1 MPVPSI
7 PTVSALKHLMKRR
20 SPYMPNVDFD
30 RSIVNSR
37 MPQIL
42 NSPDFKHRLLS
53 VKAYLDYEDEHIVR
67 VNFLDTLRPELWCID
82 GLARHLEPSSG
93 RNYGMHLIESLP
105 RIPVQFESLPP
116 DKNAWVLYVQ
126 VNPDQESLDDAYFL
140 KKVRDQIGFGSFHN
154 INVTLL
160 PGRQYTISIE
170 TPTDNEDESPSSRRG
185 RFIAPTA
192 DLSASEL
199 SDTIKTPTDDES
211 ESPINRRGRFIVP
224 TADLSA
230 PGANSDIQTLLPPLI
245 LERGIN
251 TVVITALDQRI
262 GTWLFFTL
270 LCNYLDRGHKVNG
283 FATSLLAPNEKEI
296 VAKWRPFVISD
307 QQIVKTLG
315 FEPDP
320 HRFRVALES
329 MHYHVQY
336 AQNMQSWHIT
346 PPIFRFDIIHPVDI
360 LEDYLVA
367 TYYEESTPT
376 SLLSTNTIG
385 SQTIRS
391 ELEDRLIDYMQVY
404 GARQT
409 IGLLLD
415 SYENLVDRTLHDA
428 PERLI
433 HLVNAVN
440 KNREYTIDSSLPA
453 LLRNAVHPS
462 APNPPTTIYLFT
474 ETLFLDELRVAH
486 SRWKMGIL
494 LIGTDHPFNNAHT
507 LLDALC
513 YHLNLDYALKRSS
526 SPSLIPGRQMTIS
539 VEDTSIGQF
548 GELHPEVLTR
558 WELFYP
564 ASFIELDLDTITEK
578 WVGEKA

>member
-1 MPVPSI
+1 
-7 PTVSALKHLMKRR
+7 
-20 SPYMPNVDFD
+20 MPNIDYE
-30 RSIVNSR
+30 RNIVNER
-37 MPQIL
+37 MPQTL
-42 NSPDFKHRLLS
+42 NSSDFKHRLLS
-53 VKAYLDYEDEHIVR
+53 VKAYLDYEDEHTVR

-82 GLARHLEPSSG
+82 GLARHLEPLPG
-93 RNYGMHLIESLP
+93 RSYSMQLVEGLP

-116 DKNAWVLYVQ
+116 DTQAWVLYIQ
-126 VNPDQESLDDAYFL
+126 VSPDQEPLDDAYFL

-160 PGRQYTISIE
+160 PGRQHTLSIE
-170 TPTDNEDESPSSRRG
+170 TPPDDEDEAPTDRRG

-192 DLSASEL
+192 DVSAS
-199 SDTIKTPTDDES
+199 DNHTI
-211 ESPINRRGRFIVP
+211 
-224 TADLSA
+224 
-230 PGANSDIQTLLPPLI
+230 LPPLI

-251 TVVITALDQRI
+251 TVVITTLDQRI
-262 GTWLFFTL
+262 GAWLFFTL
-270 LCNYLDRGHKVNG
+270 LCNYLDRGYKVNS
-283 FATSLLAPNEKEI
+283 FATSLASQDEKKI
-296 VAKWRPFVISD
+296 YAKWSAFVVSD
-307 QQIVKTLG
+307 QQVVNILG

-320 HRFRVALES
+320 HRFRKALES

-336 AQNMQSWHIT
+336 VPDIQSWHIT

-367 TYYEESTPT
+367 TYYEEARPTSPLSTP
-376 SLLSTNTIG
+376 TIG

-391 ELEDRLIDYMQVY
+391 ELEDRLLDYMQVY

-415 SYENLVDRTLHDA
+415 SYENIVDRTLHDA

-474 ETLFLDELRVAH
+474 ETLFLDEQKVAH

-513 YHLNLDYALKRSS
+513 YHLHLDYALTRSR
-526 SPSLIPGRQMTIS
+526 SPSLIPGRQMTIA
-539 VEDTSIGQF
+539 VEDIAIGQF

-564 ASFIELDLDTITEK
+564 SSFIELDLDTITEI
-578 WVGEKA
+578 WVGEKAR

>member
-1 MPVPSI
+1 M
-7 PTVSALKHLMKRR
+7 
-20 SPYMPNVDFD
+20 N
-30 RSIVNSR
+30 R
-37 MPQIL
+37 MPQTL

-53 VKAYLDYEDEHIVR
+53 VKAYLDFEDEQTVR

-82 GLARHLEPSSG
+82 GLARHLESLPGQS
-93 RNYGMHLIESLP
+93 YGMHLVESLP

-116 DKNAWVLYVQ
+116 DTQAWVLYVQ
-126 VNPDQESLDDAYFL
+126 VSLDQEPLDDAYFL
-140 KKVRDQIGFGSFHN
+140 KKVRDQIGFGSIQN
-154 INVTLL
+154 INVTLF
-160 PGRQYTISIE
+160 PGKQHNLTLEI
-170 TPTDNEDESPSSRRG
+170 PPDNESEAPSDRRG
-185 RFIAPTA
+185 RFIEPTA
-192 DLSASEL
+192 DVSAPEL
-199 SDTIKTPTDDES
+199 SNTFETPLDDDES
-211 ESPINRRGRFIVP
+211 PTTLRGRFIES
-224 TADLSA
+224 TADVSA
-230 PGANSDIQTLLPPLI
+230 PIEIPDNQTTMPPLI
-245 LERGIN
+245 LETGIN
-251 TVVITALDQRI
+251 TVVITTLDQRI
-262 GTWLFFTL
+262 GAWLFFTL
-270 LCNYLDRGHKVNG
+270 LCNYLDRGYKVIG
-283 FATSLLAPNEKEI
+283 FATSLVAQNEKEI
-296 VAKWRPFVISD
+296 LAKWSPFVISD

-320 HRFRVALES
+320 HRFRAALES
-329 MHYHVQY
+329 MHYHVQS
-336 AQNMQSWHIT
+336 AQNIQSWHIT

-367 TYYEESTPT
+367 TYYEEARPA
-376 SLLSTNTIG
+376 SLLSTPTTG
-385 SQTIRS
+385 SQTLRS

-428 PERLI
+428 PGRLI
-433 HLVNAVN
+433 RLVNAVN
-440 KNREYTIDSSLPA
+440 KNREYAIDSSLPS

-462 APNPPTTIYLFT
+462 APNPPATMYLFT
-474 ETLFLDELRVAH
+474 ETLFVDERRIAH

-494 LIGTDHPFNNAHT
+494 LVGTDHPFNNAHT

-513 YHLNLDYALKRSS
+513 YHLHLNYAIARSN

-564 ASFIELDLDTITEK
+564 TSFIELDLDTITEI
-578 WVGEKA
+578 WVGSKSSA

>member
-1 MPVPSI
+1 
-7 PTVSALKHLMKRR
+7 
-20 SPYMPNVDFD
+20 MPNVDFD
-30 RSIVNSR
+30 RSLVSNR
-37 MPQIL
+37 LAQTFH
-42 NSPDFKHRLLS
+42 SPDFKHRLLS

-67 VNFLDTLRPELWCID
+67 LNFLDTLRPELWCID
-82 GLARHLEPSSG
+82 GLARHLEPSQG
-93 RNYGMHLIESLP
+93 RNYGLHLVESLP

-116 DKNAWVLYVQ
+116 NSNSWVLYVQ
-126 VNPDQESLDDAYFL
+126 VSPDQEPLDDAYFL
-140 KKVRDQIGFGSFHN
+140 KKVRDQIGFGNFRN
-154 INVTLL
+154 IDVTIL
-160 PGRQYTISIE
+160 PGIQHTISIE
-170 TPTDNEDESPSSRRG
+170 TPTDDSRG

-192 DLSASEL
+192 NLSASAEFP
-199 SDTIKTPTDDES
+199 DIIET
-211 ESPINRRGRFIVP
+211 P

-230 PGANSDIQTLLPPLI
+230 PVEYSDNQMIMPPFL

-251 TVVITALDQRI
+251 TVIVTALDQRV
-262 GTWLFFTL
+262 GAWLFFTL
-270 LCNYLDRGHKVNG
+270 LCNYRDRSYTVNG
-283 FATSLLAPNEKEI
+283 FATSLDALDEKEL
-296 VAKWRPFVISD
+296 VAKWNPFLVHD

-320 HRFRVALES
+320 DRFRAALES
-329 MHYHVQY
+329 MHYHVHY
-336 AQNMQSWHIT
+336 EQNTQSWHIT

-367 TYYEESTPT
+367 TYYEEARPA

-391 ELEDRLIDYMQVY
+391 ELEDRLTDYMQVY

-415 SYENLVDRTLHDA
+415 SYENLVDRMCHDA

-440 KNREYTIDSSLPA
+440 KNREYVVDSSLPP

-462 APNPPTTIYLFT
+462 APYPPTTMYLFT
-474 ETLFLDELRVAH
+474 ETLFHDEQRVAH

-513 YHLNLDYALKRSS
+513 YHLHLDYALNRSS

-539 VEDTSIGQF
+539 IGDTPIGHF
-548 GELHPEVLTR
+548 GEVHPEVLTR

-564 ASFIELDLDTITEK
+564 ASFIELDLDTITEM

>member
-1 MPVPSI
+1 
-7 PTVSALKHLMKRR
+7 
-20 SPYMPNVDFD
+20 MPNVDFD
-30 RSIVNSR
+30 RSLVSNR
-37 MPQIL
+37 LAQTFH
-42 NSPDFKHRLLS
+42 SPNFKRRLLS

-67 VNFLDTLRPELWCID
+67 LNFLDTLRPELWCID
-82 GLARHLEPSSG
+82 GLARHLEPLPG
-93 RNYGMHLIESLP
+93 RSYGLHLFESLP

-116 DKNAWVLYVQ
+116 NSNSWVLYVE
-126 VNPDQESLDDAYFL
+126 VSPDQEPLDDAYFL
-140 KKVRDQIGFGSFHN
+140 KKVRDQIGFGTFLN
-154 INVTLL
+154 IDATIL
-160 PGRQYTISIE
+160 PGIQHTISIE
-170 TPTDNEDESPSSRRG
+170 TPADDSRG

-192 DLSASEL
+192 DLAASADY
-199 SDTIKTPTDDES
+199 SDNQMIM
-211 ESPINRRGRFIVP
+211 
-224 TADLSA
+224 
-230 PGANSDIQTLLPPLI
+230 PPLI

-251 TVVITALDQRI
+251 TVIITALDQRI
-262 GTWLFFTL
+262 GAWLFFAF
-270 LCNYLDRGHKVNG
+270 LCNYLDRDYKVNG
-283 FATSLLAPNEKEI
+283 FATSLDALDEKEL
-296 VAKWRPFVISD
+296 VAKWNPFVVHD

-320 HRFRVALES
+320 DKFRAALES

-336 AQNMQSWHIT
+336 EQNTQSWHIT

-367 TYYEESTPT
+367 TYYEEARPA
-376 SLLSTNTIG
+376 SLLATNTIG
-385 SQTIRS
+385 SQTKRS
-391 ELEDRLIDYMQVY
+391 ELEDRLIDYLQVY

-415 SYENLVDRTLHDA
+415 SYENLVDRMCHDA

-440 KNREYTIDSSLPA
+440 KNREYAIDSSLPP

-462 APNPPTTIYLFT
+462 APYPPTTMYLFT
-474 ETLFLDELRVAH
+474 ETLFLDEQKVAH

-513 YHLNLDYALKRSS
+513 YHLHLDYELKRSS
-526 SPSLIPGRQMTIS
+526 SPSLIPGRQMAIS
-539 VEDTSIGQF
+539 VGDTPIGQF
-548 GELHPEVLTR
+548 GEVHPEVLTR

-564 ASFIELDLDTITEK
+564 ASFIELDLDTITEM
-578 WVGEKA
+578 WVGTKPGA

>member
-1 MPVPSI
+1 
-7 PTVSALKHLMKRR
+7 
-20 SPYMPNVDFD
+20 MPNIDFD
-30 RSIVNSR
+30 RNIVNER
-37 MPQIL
+37 MPQTL

-53 VKAYLDYEDEHIVR
+53 VKAYLDYEDEHTVR

-82 GLARHLEPSSG
+82 GLARHLEPLPG
-93 RNYGMHLIESLP
+93 RSYSMQLVEGLP
-105 RIPVQFESLPP
+105 RIPVQFESLPL
-116 DKNAWVLYVQ
+116 DTQAWVLYVQ
-126 VNPDQESLDDAYFL
+126 VSPDQEPLDDAYFL

-160 PGRQYTISIE
+160 PGRQHTLSIE
-170 TPTDNEDESPSSRRG
+170 TPPADESEASINRIDRFIAPTADESEASIQRRG
-185 RFIAPTA
+185 RFIAPIA
-192 DLSASEL
+192 DLSAS
-199 SDTIKTPTDDES
+199 DNPTI
-211 ESPINRRGRFIVP
+211 
-224 TADLSA
+224 
-230 PGANSDIQTLLPPLI
+230 LPPLI

-251 TVVITALDQRI
+251 TVVITTLDQRI
-262 GTWLFFTL
+262 GAWLFFTL
-270 LCNYLDRGHKVNG
+270 LCNYLDRGYKVNG
-283 FATSLLAPNEKEI
+283 FATSLASQNEREI
-296 VAKWRPFVISD
+296 YAKWSAFVIND
-307 QQIVKTLG
+307 QQVVNIFG

-320 HRFRVALES
+320 HRFRKALES

-336 AQNMQSWHIT
+336 APDIQSWHIT

-367 TYYEESTPT
+367 TYYEEARPTSPLSTP
-376 SLLSTNTIG
+376 TIG
-385 SQTIRS
+385 SQTIRN

-415 SYENLVDRTLHDA
+415 SYENIVDRTLHDA

-433 HLVNAVN
+433 HLANAVN

-462 APNPPTTIYLFT
+462 APNAPTTIYLFT
-474 ETLFLDELRVAH
+474 ETLFLDEQKVAH

-494 LIGTDHPFNNAHT
+494 LVGTDHPFNNAHT

-513 YHLNLDYALKRSS
+513 YHLHLDFALTRSS

-539 VEDTSIGQF
+539 IEDTPIGQF

-564 ASFIELDLDTITEK
+564 SSFIELDLDTITEI
-578 WVGEKA
+578 WVGEKAR

>member
-1 MPVPSI
+1 
-7 PTVSALKHLMKRR
+7 
-20 SPYMPNVDFD
+20 MPNVDFD
-30 RSIVNSR
+30 RSIVNNR
-37 MPQIL
+37 MPQTL
-42 NSPDFKHRLLS
+42 NSPDLKHRLLS

-82 GLARHLEPSSG
+82 GLARHLEPSPG
-93 RNYGMHLIESLP
+93 RSYGMHLVESLP

-116 DKNAWVLYVQ
+116 DTNAWVLYIQ

-140 KKVRDQIGFGSFHN
+140 KKVRDQIGFGNFRN

-160 PGRQYTISIE
+160 PGRQHTLSIE
-170 TPTDNEDESPSSRRG
+170 TPPDDEDESLSSRRG
-185 RFIAPTA
+185 RFI
-192 DLSASEL
+192 E
-199 SDTIKTPTDDES
+199 
-211 ESPINRRGRFIVP
+211 P

-230 PGANSDIQTLLPPLI
+230 PAETSDNQTILPPLI
-245 LERGIN
+245 LERGTN
-251 TVVITALDQRI
+251 TVVITALDQRT
-262 GTWLFFTL
+262 GVWLFFTL

-315 FEPDP
+315 FEPDAY
-320 HRFRVALES
+320 RFHVALES
-329 MHYHVQY
+329 MHYHIQY
-336 AQNMQSWHIT
+336 AQNVQSWHIT

-367 TYYEESTPT
+367 TYYEEATPA

-415 SYENLVDRTLHDA
+415 SYENLVYRTLHDA

-440 KNREYTIDSSLPA
+440 KNREYTIDSSLPP
-453 LLRNAVHPS
+453 LLRNAIHPS
-462 APNPPTTIYLFT
+462 APNPPTTMYLFT
-474 ETLFLDELRVAH
+474 ETLSLDEQRVAH

-494 LIGTDHPFNNAHT
+494 LVGTDHPFNNAHT

-513 YHLNLDYALKRSS
+513 YHLHLDYALKRSS

-539 VEDTSIGQF
+539 VEDTPIGQF
-548 GELHPEVLTR
+548 GELHPEILTS

-578 WVGEKA
+578 WVGTKPGA

>member
-1 MPVPSI
+1 MPVPSVL
-7 PTVSALKHLMKRR
+7 TVSALKHLMKRR

-42 NSPDFKHRLLS
+42 NSPDLKHRLLS
-53 VKAYLDYEDEHIVR
+53 VKAYLEYEDEHTVR

-82 GLARHLEPSSG
+82 GLARHLEPSPG
-93 RNYGMHLIESLP
+93 RSYGLHLVESLP
-105 RIPVQFESLPP
+105 RIPVQFKSFPP
-116 DKNAWVLYVQ
+116 DTNAWVLYVQ
-126 VNPDQESLDDAYFL
+126 VSPDQEPLDDAYFL

-154 INVTLL
+154 INITLL
-160 PGRQYTISIE
+160 PSKQHTLSIE

-185 RFIAPTA
+185 RFIAPIA
-192 DLSASEL
+192 DVSASNN
-199 SDTIKTPTDDES
+199 ES
-211 ESPINRRGRFIVP
+211 EVSINRMGRFIAP
-224 TADLSA
+224 TADVSA

-245 LERGIN
+245 LERGTN

-283 FATSLLAPNEKEI
+283 FATSLDAPNEKEI
-296 VAKWRPFVISD
+296 IAKWSRFV
-307 QQIVKTLG
+307 
-315 FEPDP
+315 
-320 HRFRVALES
+320 
-329 MHYHVQY
+329 
-336 AQNMQSWHIT
+336 
-346 PPIFRFDIIHPVDI
+346 IIHPVDI

-367 TYYEESTPT
+367 TYYKEATPA

-391 ELEDRLIDYMQVY
+391 ELEDRLIDCMQVY

-415 SYENLVDRTLHDA
+415 SYENLVYRTLHDA

-440 KNREYTIDSSLPA
+440 INREYAVDSSLPP

-462 APNPPTTIYLFT
+462 APYPPTTFYLFT
-474 ETLFLDELRVAH
+474 ETLFQDEHKVAH

-494 LIGTDHPFNNAHT
+494 LVGTDHPFNNAHT

-539 VEDTSIGQF
+539 VEDTPIGQF
-548 GELHPEVLTR
+548 GELHPEALTR

-564 ASFIELDLDTITEK
+564 ASFIELDLDTITEI
-578 WVGEKA
+578 WVGEKV

>member
-1 MPVPSI
+1 MASDPAPA
-7 PTVSALKHLMKRR
+7 P
-20 SPYMPNVDFD
+20 
-30 RSIVNSR
+30 
-37 MPQIL
+37 
-42 NSPDFKHRLLS
+42 RLATS
-53 VKAYLDYEDEHIVR
+53 
-67 VNFLDTLRPELWCID
+67 
-82 GLARHLEPSSG
+82 
-93 RNYGMHLIESLP
+93 
-105 RIPVQFESLPP
+105 
-116 DKNAWVLYVQ
+116 
-126 VNPDQESLDDAYFL
+126 
-140 KKVRDQIGFGSFHN
+140 
-154 INVTLL
+154 
-160 PGRQYTISIE
+160 
-170 TPTDNEDESPSSRRG
+170 
-185 RFIAPTA
+185 
-192 DLSASEL
+192 
-199 SDTIKTPTDDES
+199 
-211 ESPINRRGRFIVP
+211 
-224 TADLSA
+224 
-230 PGANSDIQTLLPPLI
+230 PPLI

-251 TVVITALDQRI
+251 TVVITTLDQRI
-262 GTWLFFTL
+262 GAWLFFTL
-270 LCNYLDRGHKVNG
+270 LCNYLDRGYKLNG
-283 FATSLLAPNEKEI
+283 FSTSLDALNEKEI
-296 VAKWRPFVISD
+296 VAKWSPFVITD

-315 FEPDP
+315 FEPNQ
-320 HRFRVALES
+320 HRFREALES
-329 MHYHVQY
+329 MHYHMQY

-367 TYYEESTPT
+367 TYYEEAKPA

-440 KNREYTIDSSLPA
+440 KNREYTIDSSLPP

-462 APNPPTTIYLFT
+462 APNPPTTMYLFT
-474 ETLFLDELRVAH
+474 ETLFLDEQRVAH

-494 LIGTDHPFNNAHT
+494 LVGTDHPFNNAHT

-513 YHLNLDYALKRSS
+513 YHLHLDYALKRSS

-539 VEDTSIGQF
+539 VEDTPIGQF
-548 GELHPEVLTR
+548 GEIHPEVLTR

-564 ASFIELDLDTITEK
+564 ASFIELDLRHHYRN
-578 WVGEKA
+578 VGWRKSLMNTWECRGPSPLPGCGVILYL

>member
-1 MPVPSI
+1 
-7 PTVSALKHLMKRR
+7 
-20 SPYMPNVDFD
+20 MPNVDFD
-30 RSIVNSR
+30 RSILNNR

-42 NSPDFKHRLLS
+42 NSLDFKHRLLS

-82 GLARHLEPSSG
+82 GLARHLEPSPG
-93 RNYGMHLIESLP
+93 RSYGMRLVESLP

-116 DKNAWVLYVQ
+116 DTNAWVLYIQ
-126 VNPDQESLDDAYFL
+126 ANPDQESLDDAYFL

-154 INVTLL
+154 IDVTLL
-160 PGRQYTISIE
+160 PGRQHIISIE
-170 TPTDNEDESPSSRRG
+170 TPTDTDDESLPSRRG

-192 DLSASEL
+192 DVSAPEL
-199 SDTIKTPTDDES
+199 SDTIKTPPDDED
-211 ESPINRRGRFIVP
+211 ESLPSRRGRFIAP
-224 TADLSA
+224 TADVSA
-230 PGANSDIQTLLPPLI
+230 PAETTDNQTMLPPLI
-245 LERGIN
+245 LQKGIN

-262 GTWLFFTL
+262 GAWLFFTL

-283 FATSLLAPNEKEI
+283 FATSLHAPNEKEI

-315 FEPDP
+315 FEPDAY
-320 HRFRVALES
+320 RFHVALES
-329 MHYHVQY
+329 MHYHIQY
-336 AQNMQSWHIT
+336 AQNVQSWHIT

-415 SYENLVDRTLHDA
+415 SYENLVYRTLHEA

-440 KNREYTIDSSLPA
+440 KNREYTIDSSLPP
-453 LLRNAVHPS
+453 LLRNAVHTS
-462 APNPPTTIYLFT
+462 APNPPTTMYLFT
-474 ETLFLDELRVAH
+474 ETLFLDEQRVAH

-494 LIGTDHPFNNAHT
+494 LVGTDHPFNNAHT

-513 YHLNLDYALKRSS
+513 YHLHLDYALKRSS
-526 SPSLIPGRQMTIS
+526 NPSLIPGRQMTFS
-539 VEDTSIGQF
+539 VEDTPIGQF

-564 ASFIELDLDTITEK
+564 ASFIELDLDTITEI